1 MNIEKIIEINYNLKS
16 YLGNNT
22 IIFNKEM
29 DFYNTYICDNYD
41 DLFYYLI
48 DELDLLKFTLYKEY
62 KKFHF
67 TSILNKDINKYIEKI
82 NKNNINIVLISI
94 INDKLEII
102 STHLY

>member
-29 DFYNTYICDNYD
+29 EFYNTYICDNYD

-62 KKFHF
+62 KNFMQVF
-67 TSILNKDINKYIEKI
+67 LIDGLPMKDPG
-82 NKNNINIVLISI
+82 S
-94 INDKLEII
+94 LEC
-102 STHLY
+102 S

>member
-29 DFYNTYICDNYD
+29 EFYNTYICDNYD

-82 NKNNINIVLISI
+82 SI